1 MKRGYILG
9 CCFGLLLTAVACAEG
24 TRSAN
29 SAADEQADDD
39 SSKAKP
45 GLYDEQGSKPK
56 SKARKEEPDPKT
68 VEPKFTPGMSIND
81 AINAI
86 PQGLEREEIAQED
99 LNRPLMD
106 PAMYKP
112 CKLSP
117 AQHFVVKYAVWL
129 GKAVAM
135 EIHTQPASKQL
146 EECLRGIIS
155 RVTWHDKV
163 RSLNISEVNF

>member
-1 MKRGYILG
+1 MNRGFILG
-9 CCFGLLLTAVACAEG
+9 CCFGLLLGAAACAEG
-24 TRSAN
+24 TPSAN
-29 SAADEQADDD
+29 SAADEQGDDD
-39 SSKAKP
+39 SRQAKP
-45 GLYDEQGSKPK
+45 GLYDEEGSKPK
-56 SKARKEEPDPKT
+56 SRKEEPDPRT
-68 VEPKFTPGMSIND
+68 VEPKFTPGMTIND

-106 PAMYKP
+106 PAMYKS

-117 AQHFVVKYAVWL
+117 AQHFTIKYAVWL

-135 EIHTQPASKQL
+135 EIQTQPANKQL
-146 EECLRGIIS
+146 EECLRGLIT

-163 RSLNISEVNF
+163 RSLNISTVTF